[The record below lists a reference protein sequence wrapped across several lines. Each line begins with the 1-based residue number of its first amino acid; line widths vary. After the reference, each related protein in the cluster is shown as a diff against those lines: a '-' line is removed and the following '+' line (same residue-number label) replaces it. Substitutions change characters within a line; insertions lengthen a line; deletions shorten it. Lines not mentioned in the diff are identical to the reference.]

1 VTDAAGKPLALRSTP
16 RREIICSK
24 IEQQISAAMLQGR
37 TYLAGLAQKMRKE
50 GAKEQCGGPCRT
62 AEPFSR
68 VDGRGGDPCDFRV
81 QKVPPQD
88 RIPRIRTGDARAPG
102 MEHLPNIG

>member
-1 VTDAAGKPLALRSTP
+1 MTDAAGKPLALRSTP

-50 GAKEQCGGPCRT
+50 GAKEQCGGPL
-62 AEPFSR
+62 PY
-68 VDGRGGDPCDFRV
+68 RGASFESGWA
-81 QKVPPQD
+81 
-88 RIPRIRTGDARAPG
+88 GW
-102 MEHLPNIG
+102 